1 MKFAAIRLMPL
12 LLAMALPVLGQK
24 GKPNMLEL
32 EASVALTAVEGRIDH
47 LAVDVTGRRLFV
59 AALGNNTVEVID
71 LSNGT
76 RVSSLKGVK
85 EPQGLAYVPAAQRL
99 FAAGRSDGALSIFDT
114 QKLSLL
120 NAVPLGGNADNIR
133 YDAGKNEIYV
143 GYGDGVLG
151 QFDLTGKL
159 LGQTKVDGHPESFQL
174 EKAGKRIFVNLPGS
188 RKVAVLDRESHTT
201 VASWGLGG
209 KLSNFP
215 MALDEKN
222 HRLFVVCRV
231 PARLVVLNTDTG
243 KEVASL
249 HTVGDSDDVF
259 FDEKR
264 GRIYVIGGEGAIAVV
279 SQSDPDHYVENE
291 RIPTAEGAR
300 TGWYSPE
307 LDRLYLAV
315 RKHGSHNAEL
325 RVYAPR

>member
-1 MKFAAIRLMPL
+1 MKVAAIRLMPL
-12 LLAMALPVLGQK
+12 FVLVALPVLGQK
-24 GKPNMLEL
+24 GTSNMLQL
-32 EASVALTAVEGRIDH
+32 ETTIPLNGVEGRIDH
-47 LAVDVTGRRLFV
+47 LAVDVAGRRLFV

-71 LSNGT
+71 LSAGT
-76 RVSSLKGVK
+76 RVSSLEGVK

-114 QKLSLL
+114 QKLTLL

-133 YDAGKNEIYV
+133 YDAGKNQIYV
-143 GYGDGVLG
+143 GYGNGVLG

-159 LGQTKVDGHPESFQL
+159 LGQTKLDAHPESFQL
-174 EKAGKRIFVNLPGS
+174 ETTGKRIFVNLPGS
-188 RKVAVLDRESHTT
+188 RKVAVLDRESHST
-201 VASWGLGG
+201 VASWGLGIR
-209 KLSNFP
+209 LSNFP

-222 HRLFVVCRV
+222 HRLFVVCRL
-231 PARLVVLNTDTG
+231 PPRLVVLNTDTG

-264 GRIYVIGGEGAIAVV
+264 RRIYVIGGEGAIAVI
-279 SQSDPDHYVENE
+279 SQLDPDHYMENE
-291 RIPTAEGAR
+291 RIPTGEGAR
-300 TGWYSPE
+300 TGWYSPQ
-307 LDRLYLAV
+307 LDKLYVAV
-315 RKHGSHNAEL
+315 RKQGSHGAEL